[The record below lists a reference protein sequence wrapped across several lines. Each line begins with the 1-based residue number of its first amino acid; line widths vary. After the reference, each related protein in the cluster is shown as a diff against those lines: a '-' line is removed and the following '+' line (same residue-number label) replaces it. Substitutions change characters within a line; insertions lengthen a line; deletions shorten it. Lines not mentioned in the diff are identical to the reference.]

1 MNAGIQ
7 EQVAMVD
14 AKAMICIYYVSESDA
29 GQSLLGDGGDDKGHG
44 CLASFTLLAKSKDGR
59 QERRVA

>member
-1 MNAGIQ
+1 
-7 EQVAMVD
+7 MVD